1 MHNDFCKIK
10 KNGMI
15 WLCQSL
21 KLVLAT
27 SRKLVISLS
36 TCGNTKPNNCS
47 PVAAPPPH
55 PASGLW
61 AQWVAS
67 SRMKKEK
74 DSSTWFHL
82 SKMQQNLEWQNA
94 EQYQGPGLEGK
105 DELRRS
111 MRNFSGVMERVCIL
125 IMAMASQVYI
135 TVIIL
140 YQFVHFKMNV
150 AYYP

>member
-1 MHNDFCKIK
+1 
-10 KNGMI
+10 
-15 WLCQSL
+15 
-21 KLVLAT
+21 
-27 SRKLVISLS
+27 
-36 TCGNTKPNNCS
+36 
-47 PVAAPPPH
+47 
-55 PASGLW
+55 
-61 AQWVAS
+61 
-67 SRMKKEK
+67 
-74 DSSTWFHL
+74 
-82 SKMQQNLEWQNA
+82 MQQNLEWQNA

-125 IMAMASQVYI
+125 IMAMASQLYI